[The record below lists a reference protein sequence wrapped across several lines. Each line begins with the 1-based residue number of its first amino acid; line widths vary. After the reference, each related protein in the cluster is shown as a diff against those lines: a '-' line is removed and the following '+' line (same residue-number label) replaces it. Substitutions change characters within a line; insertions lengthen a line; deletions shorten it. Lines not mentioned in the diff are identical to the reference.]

1 MNDQIMVSICCTAYN
16 HEKYIRRA
24 LDGFVSQVTDFK
36 YEVIV
41 NDDASPDKTA
51 EIIREYEKKYPDII
65 HGIYQTE
72 NQYSKNVNI
81 TEKILFPAVKG
92 KYVAICEGDDYWTD
106 PSKLQRQ
113 VVALEKNKD
122 CFFCVHKPWKFQRM
136 NNRQELHSQKWSV
149 RKEKFYR
156 MNS

>member
-51 EIIREYEKKYPDII
+51 EIIREYEK
-65 HGIYQTE
+65 
-72 NQYSKNVNI
+72 NI
-81 TEKILFPAVKG
+81 LTSSMGFIKLKIN
-92 KYVAICEGDDYWTD
+92 T
-106 PSKLQRQ
+106 
-113 VVALEKNKD
+113 
-122 CFFCVHKPWKFQRM
+122 
-136 NNRQELHSQKWSV
+136 QK
-149 RKEKFYR
+149 
-156 MNS
+156 M

>member
-51 EIIREYEKKYPDII
+51 EIIRE
-65 HGIYQTE
+65 
-72 NQYSKNVNI
+72 
-81 TEKILFPAVKG
+81 
-92 KYVAICEGDDYWTD
+92 
-106 PSKLQRQ
+106 
-113 VVALEKNKD
+113 
-122 CFFCVHKPWKFQRM
+122 
-136 NNRQELHSQKWSV
+136 
-149 RKEKFYR
+149 
-156 MNS
+156 

>member
-81 TEKILFPAVKG
+81 TEK
-92 KYVAICEGDDYWTD
+92 
-106 PSKLQRQ
+106 S
-113 VVALEKNKD
+113 
-122 CFFCVHKPWKFQRM
+122 FFQ
-136 NNRQELHSQKWSV
+136 Q
-149 RKEKFYR
+149 
-156 MNS
+156 